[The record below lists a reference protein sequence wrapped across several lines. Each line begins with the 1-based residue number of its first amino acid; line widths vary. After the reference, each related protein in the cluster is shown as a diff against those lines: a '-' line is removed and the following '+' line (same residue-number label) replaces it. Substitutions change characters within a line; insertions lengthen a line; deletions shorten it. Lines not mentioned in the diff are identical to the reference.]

1 MKVEVSN
8 KLGEIARIDDPI
20 DGKRVRRAAPA
31 PVFGT
36 LEGIVCEIKSY
47 SASANS

>member
-1 MKVEVSN
+1 MKAEVSN
-8 KLGEIARIDDPI
+8 NLGVIARIDDPF
-20 DGKRVRRAAPA
+20 DEKRVRRAAPA